1 MPWDVDNKREFI
13 SRIIC
18 LLFARSNFCNLVDSA
33 MLGTTFVDKT
43 CTLAIFKGR
52 FLAR

>member
-1 MPWDVDNKREFI
+1 MPWGVDNNREFI

-18 LLFARSNFCNLVDSA
+18 LLFAGSNFCNLVDSA
-33 MLGTTFVDKT
+33 MLRTIFVDKT
-43 CTLAIFKGR
+43 CSLAIFKER